1 MNFIIKYF
9 NWVMLVW
16 GAFTFTMIYG
26 LIAPQAALESMFGAS
41 FDGALETIVVRS
53 WSALIGLMG
62 AALIYGAYSEK
73 SRLFSI
79 SIVASSKVVF
89 VSLMLL
95 YGQEFIGTAGMAI
108 VMDCIFI
115 ILAGFYLI
123 AMVIKEQSN
132 RGVQLSP
139 ETKFGVN
146 PEIKY

>member
-9 NWVMLVW
+9 KWVMLVW

-26 LIAPQAALESMFGAS
+26 LIAPQAALESMFGTS

-73 SRLFSI
+73 NRIFFT
-79 SIVASSKVVF
+79 SIVAISKVVF

-95 YGQEFIGTAGMAI
+95 YGQEFIGKAGMAI
-108 VMDCIFI
+108 IIDCIFI
-115 ILAGFYLI
+115 ILAGSYLI
-123 AMVIKEQSN
+123 AMVIKEP
-132 RGVQLSP
+132 L
-139 ETKFGVN
+139 
-146 PEIKY
+146 IKS